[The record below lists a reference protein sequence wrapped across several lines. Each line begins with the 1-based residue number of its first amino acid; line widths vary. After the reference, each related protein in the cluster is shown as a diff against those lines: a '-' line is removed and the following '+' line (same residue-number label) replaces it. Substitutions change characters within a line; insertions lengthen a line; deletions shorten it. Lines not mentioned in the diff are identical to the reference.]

1 MRRPIGL
8 AVLSLLIFCACSA
21 NPVITNDQ
29 IAALKE
35 PQTVRLFYPSAGG
48 SIEAYVSRPRG
59 EGPFPLIVLLHG
71 HSLRGRGAEQ
81 MLSAAE
87 LFANDVCFASLAI
100 SLPGYGSTQAP
111 AGSIETVTR
120 QAVNDGL
127 ALAKEFQWV
136 DRRRIFFYGVSRGA
150 TVAAAM
156 LSDVDGLSGAV
167 LYAGAYD
174 LDRLYRETPS
184 FWLRQML
191 NPNGEATPKLLN
203 LLDEGSKW
211 RAPIL
216 IVHGEQDK
224 LVPVNQSLLLSD
236 RLKAAGTS
244 HQLALYPDYGH
255 FVPRAMVRERALNF
269 FKEIDA
275 SACPSAKPGS

>member
-8 AVLSLLIFCACSA
+8 AVLTFLFFCGCNAT
-21 NPVITNDQ
+21 PVITNDQ
-29 IAALKE
+29 IAALTE

-71 HSLRGRGAEQ
+71 HSLSGRGAEQ
-81 MLSAAE
+81 LLSAAE

-100 SLPGYGSTQAP
+100 SLPGYGATQASGGP
-111 AGSIETVTR
+111 LETVTR
-120 QAVNDGL
+120 EAVKDGL
-127 ALAKEFQWV
+127 SLAKGFRWV
-136 DRRRIFFYGVSRGA
+136 DHRRIFFYGVSRGA

-156 LSDVDGLSGAV
+156 LKEVDGLSGAV

-174 LDRLYRETPS
+174 LERLYRETSS
-184 FWLRQML
+184 FWLRRML
-191 NPNGEATPKLLN
+191 KPNGDAGPKLLN
-203 LLDEGSKW
+203 LLDEGSQW

-216 IVHGEQDK
+216 ILHGEQDT
-224 LVPVNQSLLLSD
+224 LVPVNQSVLLSE

-244 HQLALYPDYGH
+244 HQLALYPEYGH
-255 FVPRAMVRERALNF
+255 FVPRAKVRERAVTFL
-269 FKEIDA
+269 KDIKA
-275 SACPSAKPGS
+275 SACPTSKPAS